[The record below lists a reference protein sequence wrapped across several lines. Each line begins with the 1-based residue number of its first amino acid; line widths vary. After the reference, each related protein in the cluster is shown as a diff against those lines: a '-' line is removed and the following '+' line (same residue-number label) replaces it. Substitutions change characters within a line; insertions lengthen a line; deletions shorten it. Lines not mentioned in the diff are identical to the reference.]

1 MTGSGREV
9 LKRLARGFATIL
21 ASPAIVGFLAMSR
34 VIGRDRALQ
43 NGSQGVALIPGLL
56 GQYIRRAFL
65 SRALDEC
72 HPTATVEFGTL
83 FSKAGARLG
92 ENVYIGPMCQ
102 IGLAWV
108 GRDTLIAAG
117 VHVPSGSRIHGI
129 DDPDVPIRDQQGEVA
144 VVEIGA
150 GCWIG
155 SGSIVMASVG
165 DGTIVG
171 AGSVVARP
179 LPADVV
185 AAGVPAVVKR
195 RRRDVGEE

>member
-1 MTGSGREV
+1 MTGPAREA
-9 LKRLARGFATIL
+9 LKRLARAFATLL
-21 ASPAIVGFLAMSR
+21 AAPAIVGFVATSR

-43 NGSQGVALIPGLL
+43 NGSQGLATIPGLL
-56 GQYIRRAFL
+56 GQYVRRAFL

-83 FSKAGARLG
+83 FSKAGARLA

-102 IGLAWV
+102 IGLAHI

-129 DDPDVPIRDQQGEVA
+129 DDPDLPIRDQPGVVA

-155 SGSIVMASVG
+155 SGSIVMANVG
-165 DGTIVG
+165 AGTVVA
-171 AGSVVARP
+171 AGSVVSRP
-179 LPADVV
+179 LPANVV
-185 AAGVPAVVKR
+185 AAGAPASVR
-195 RRRDVGEE
+195 RPRA

>member
-1 MTGSGREV
+1 VTGSARELV
-9 LKRLARGFATIL
+9 KGLARGFATLLAAPSIL
-21 ASPAIVGFLAMSR
+21 GFLAASR

-43 NGSQGVALIPGLL
+43 NSSQGLAMIPGLR

-72 HPTATVEFGTL
+72 HPTATIEFGTL
-83 FSKAGARLG
+83 FSKAGARLA

-102 IGLAWV
+102 IGLAHI

-117 VHVPSGSRIHGI
+117 VHVPSGSKIHGI
-129 DDPDVPIRDQQGEVA
+129 DDPDLPIRDQPGEVA

-155 SGSIVMASVG
+155 SGSIVMADVG
-165 DGTIVG
+165 AGTVIG
-171 AGSVVARP
+171 AGSVVVKP
-179 LPADVV
+179 LPANVV
-185 AAGVPAVVKR
+185 AAGSPATVKKAR
-195 RRRDVGEE
+195 APRPGP